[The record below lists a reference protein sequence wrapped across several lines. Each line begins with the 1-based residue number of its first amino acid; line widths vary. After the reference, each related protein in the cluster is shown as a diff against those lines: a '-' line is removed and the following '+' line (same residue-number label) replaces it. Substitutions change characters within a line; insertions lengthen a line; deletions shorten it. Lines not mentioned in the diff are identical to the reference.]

1 MIRALN
7 HDSYIPLYLQA
18 ETMIRELI
26 LLQEYQDGKLLPDE
40 VTMAEQMGVSRNTV
54 RQAMDRLVYDGVIT
68 RKKGVGTK
76 VSFKS
81 VTTQLDNWHSFT
93 LEMSDQ
99 GIPFENL
106 EIKASWETPPTEVA
120 TFFAIDGRRTVLRI
134 DRLRRL
140 DKGGLVFFTSWL
152 HPRLHLDGTED
163 YVNTPLYD
171 LIENCTGHVPTLSE
185 EEIGARGADAA
196 EAKKINVR
204 QGAHVLVRKRR
215 VYDDSDRP
223 IEFNMGIYDA
233 ELFTYSIK
241 IKRQATDKDLTSR

>member
-18 ETMIRELI
+18 EMMIRELI
-26 LLQEYQDGKLLPDE
+26 QLQDYQEGKLLPDE
-40 VTMAEQMGVSRNTV
+40 VTMAELMGVSRNTV
-54 RQAMDRLVYDGVIT
+54 RQAMDRLVYEGVIT

-76 VSFKS
+76 VAFKS

-93 LEMSDQ
+93 HEMSDQ

-106 EIKASWETPPTEVA
+106 EIKVLWEIPPKEVA
-120 TFFAIDGRRTVLRI
+120 AFFAIDGRRTVLRL

-140 DKGGLVFFTSWL
+140 DKGGLVYFTSWL
-152 HPRLHLDGTED
+152 HPRLSLDGTED

-171 LIENCTGHVPTLSE
+171 LIETITGHIPTLSE
-185 EEIGARGADAA
+185 EEIGARGADAS

-204 QGAHVLVRKRR
+204 QGGHVLVRKRK
-215 VYDDSDRP
+215 VFDDVDRP
-223 IEFNMGIYDA
+223 IEFNIGIYDA
-233 ELFTYSIK
+233 GLFSYSIK
-241 IKRQATDKDLTSR
+241 IKRHESVQMA

>member
-18 ETMIRELI
+18 EMMIRELI
-26 LLQEYQDGKLLPDE
+26 QLQEYQDGKLLPDE
-40 VTMAEQMGVSRNTV
+40 VSLAETMGVSRNTV
-54 RQAMDRLVYDGVIT
+54 RQAMDRLVHEGVIS

-76 VSFKS
+76 VAFKT

-93 LEMSDQ
+93 HEMSDQ

-106 EIKASWETPPTEVA
+106 EIKVKWDAPPKEVA
-120 TFFAIDGRRTVLRI
+120 AFFAIDGRRTVLRL

-140 DKGGLVFFTSWL
+140 DKGGLVYFTSWL
-152 HPRLHLDGTED
+152 HPRLTLDGTED

-171 LIENCTGHVPTLSE
+171 LIESQTGHVPSLSE
-185 EEIGARGADAA
+185 EEIGARGADST

-204 QGAHVLVRKRR
+204 QGAHVLVRKRK
-215 VYDDSDRP
+215 VFDDQDRP
-223 IEFNMGIYDA
+223 IEFNIGIYDA

-241 IKRQATDKDLTSR
+241 IKRHEMAQMA

>member
-18 ETMIRELI
+18 EMMIRELI
-26 LLQEYQDGKLLPDE
+26 QLQEYQDGKLLPDE
-40 VTMAEQMGVSRNTV
+40 ITLSEQMGVSRNTV

-76 VSFKS
+76 VAFKS

-93 LEMSDQ
+93 HEMSDQ

-106 EIKASWETPPTEVA
+106 EIKAKWEIPPTDVA
-120 TFFAIDGRRTVLRI
+120 TYFAIDGRRTVLRI

-152 HPRLHLDGTED
+152 HPRLNLDGTED

-171 LIENCTGHVPTLSE
+171 LIESLTGHIPTMSE
-185 EEIGARGADAA
+185 EEIGARGADAT

-204 QGAHVLVRKRR
+204 QGAHVLIRKRR
-215 VYDDSDRP
+215 VFDDLDRP
-223 IEFNMGIYDA
+223 IEFNVGIYDA

-241 IKRQATDKDLTSR
+241 IKRQEAVQTA

>member
-1 MIRALN
+1 MILALN

-18 ETMIRELI
+18 EMMIRELTQ
-26 LLQEYQDGKLLPDE
+26 LQEYQEGKLLPDE
-40 VTMAEQMGVSRNTV
+40 VTLAELMGVSRNTV
-54 RQAMDRLVYDGVIT
+54 RQAMDRLVYEGVIT

-76 VSFKS
+76 VAFKS

-93 LEMSDQ
+93 HEMSEQ

-106 EIKASWETPPTEVA
+106 EIKVKWEAPPKEVA
-120 TFFAIDGRRTVLRI
+120 AFFAIDGRRTVLRL

-152 HPRLHLDGTED
+152 HPRLSLDGNED
-163 YVNTPLYD
+163 YENTPLYD
-171 LIENCTGHVPTLSE
+171 LIESMTGHVPSMSE
-185 EEIGARGADAA
+185 EEISARGADTA

-204 QGAHVLVRKRR
+204 QGAHVFVRKRR
-215 VYDDSDRP
+215 VFDDQDRP
-223 IEFNMGIYDA
+223 IEFNVGIYDA

-241 IKRQATDKDLTSR
+241 IKRQEVEQHV

>member
-40 VTMAEQMGVSRNTV
+40 VTIAEQMGVSRNTV

-76 VSFKS
+76 VAFKS

-93 LEMSDQ
+93 HEMSDQ

-241 IKRQATDKDLTSR
+241 IKRQVTDKDLSSR

>member
-18 ETMIRELI
+18 EMMIRELI

-76 VSFKS
+76 VAFKS

-93 LEMSDQ
+93 HEMSDQ

-106 EIKASWETPPTEVA
+106 EIKATWETPPTEVA

-171 LIENCTGHVPTLSE
+171 LIENCTGHIPTMSE

-215 VYDDSDRP
+215 VYDDVDRP
-223 IEFNMGIYDA
+223 IEFNIGIYDA

-241 IKRQATDKDLTSR
+241 IKRQEVAQLA